1 MKNPINLSE
10 KLLPAILLVV
20 AALVFI
26 SISRLPAPVA
36 TADLVGSKMYPMAL
50 AIMLAL
56 LSGLLLM
63 GAGPSHRANP
73 DIKLPGILRRFIPLV
88 LFSALYVFAMPMVGF
103 IIATTALLMACFYLL
118 GERKHW
124 LNFVVA
130 TGCTVATYLLFVTL
144 LGIQM
149 SAFPG

>member
-1 MKNPINLSE
+1 MKNPIHLSE

-20 AALVFI
+20 AVLVII

-36 TADLVGSKMYPMAL
+36 TADLVGSKNYPMAL
-50 AIMLAL
+50 AILLAL

-63 GAGPSHRANP
+63 GAAPPHGGSEG
-73 DIKLPGILRRFIPLV
+73 IKLPGIVRRFIPLV
-88 LFSALYVFAMPMVGF
+88 LFSALYVFAMPIVGF
-103 IIATTALLMACFYLL
+103 MIATTVLLMACFFLL

-124 LNFVVA
+124 LNFLVA

-144 LGIQM
+144 LGIQLR
-149 SAFPG
+149 AFPG